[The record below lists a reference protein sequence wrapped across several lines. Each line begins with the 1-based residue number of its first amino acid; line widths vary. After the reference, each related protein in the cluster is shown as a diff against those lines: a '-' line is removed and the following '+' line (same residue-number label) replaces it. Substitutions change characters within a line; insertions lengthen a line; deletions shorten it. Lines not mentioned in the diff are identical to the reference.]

1 MGEVSPPADEF
12 EVTVFLFGAEDT
24 YRFSGTV
31 NEWAVP
37 GPGFFIAV
45 CALEVIFTEFY
56 PTGSCGIDLDQGRC
70 SAGFWSCDWGQILCL
85 VSTCVDPE
93 GKSEQAGCE
102 YLLEDR

>member
-12 EVTVFLFGAEDT
+12 EVSVFLFGAEDT
-24 YRFSGTV
+24 YRFSGAV

-56 PTGSCGIDLDQGRC
+56 PTGSCGIDLN
-70 SAGFWSCDWGQILCL
+70 
-85 VSTCVDPE
+85 
-93 GKSEQAGCE
+93 KS
-102 YLLEDR
+102 